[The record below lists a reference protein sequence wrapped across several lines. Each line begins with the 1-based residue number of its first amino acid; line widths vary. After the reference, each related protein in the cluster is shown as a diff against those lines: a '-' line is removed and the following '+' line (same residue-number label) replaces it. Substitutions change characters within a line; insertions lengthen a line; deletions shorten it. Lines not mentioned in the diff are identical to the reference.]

1 MKKTAALLSALA
13 LAAASLFA
21 AAPAHA
27 NELIISPL
35 YPQSVTWDQPCYTD
49 NISATRAADTA
60 DVTYTEEDHVTFPD
74 GTVRWVQYAHLVDHG
89 NSWVQPLPAGYTRDD
104 LYTAEVSYLDTYC
117 G

>member
-1 MKKTAALLSALA
+1 MKRIAAVLA
-13 LAAASLFA
+13 LAVAALA
-21 AAPAHA
+21 VVAAPAQA
-27 NELIISPL
+27 NEQIITPL
-35 YPQSVTWDQPCYTD
+35 YPQSVTWGPCATD

-89 NSWVQPLPAGYTRDD
+89 NSWVQPLPDGYTRDD